1 MAKINDDYAALGLQ
15 ALRRAAQKV
24 AENARKDGS
33 KIPIWRKPNKSL
45 QWTADQLR
53 LLLAG
58 RRPLS
63 SEVEWSYNNEAKVE
77 K

>member
-33 KIPIWRKPNKSL
+33 KIPIWRNGRIEYIIPEIDNEQVAAVDRRPAAPS
-45 QWTADQLR
+45 
-53 LLLAG
+53 AG
-58 RRPLS
+58 RPTPT
-63 SEVEWSYNNEAKVE
+63 EF
-77 K
+77 

>member
-33 KIPIWRKPNKSL
+33 KIPIWRK
-45 QWTADQLR
+45 
-53 LLLAG
+53 G